1 MKHNFY
7 VYAYYRLDTNEI
19 FYIGKGHD
27 GRCYN
32 IQNRNNYFKNICNK
46 VDVAVVIL
54 IDGLT
59 EDEAFKYEVEAIQTL
74 VFDYGYSIEIEGNR
88 SKEKECHLVNQTW
101 GGEGVST
108 AWTEE
113 RKKIKSKQCMGRTH
127 SNETIEKIR
136 KTCKQRK
143 ARGDYEYI
151 SIVNK
156 ERESRPVAMINI
168 ETGEAEEIFMSMGDA
183 VEYFG
188 LSRTHISG
196 LSDYLRYIRNSNSQP
211 ITTISWHGYE
221 WVYLDEYCDLA
232 NVFNLY

>member
-19 FYIGKGHD
+19 FYIGKGHG

-32 IQNRNNYFKNICNK
+32 INNRSNYFKNICNK

-59 EDEAFKYEVEAIQTL
+59 EDEAFMYEAESIQSL

-88 SKEKECHLVNQTW
+88 SKEKGCHLVNQTW

-108 AWTEE
+108 IWSEE
-113 RKKIKSKQCMGRTH
+113 RKESKRGYKHTAETREKMRKKSK
-127 SNETIEKIR
+127 E
-136 KTCKQRK
+136 RK
-143 ARGDYEYI
+143 AKGGWDYI
-151 SIVNK
+151 NNKNK

-183 VEYFG
+183 VEHFG
-188 LSRTHISG
+188 LPRTHTGG
-196 LSDYLRYIRNSNSQP
+196 LSDYLRYINKHGSQP
-211 ITTISWHGYE
+211 IDSVTHYGYE

-232 NVFNLY
+232 NAFDLY